1 MRINQILADYGDVV
15 PRREFE
21 MIESSYRVMFTVITY
36 TIVIRLVCLILYLI
50 QLHICMYVYT
60 CKHMYLGNN
69 KESIIN
75 GHNLVYGA
83 WFNHNFVMYI

>member
-36 TIVIRLVCLILYLI
+36 MIVIRLVCLKLYLI
-50 QLHICMYVYT
+50 QLHICMHAYT
-60 CKHMYLGNN
+60 CKHMYLGNK

-75 GHNLVYGA
+75 GHNLVYVA
-83 WFNHNFVMYI
+83 

>member
-36 TIVIRLVCLILYLI
+36 MIVIRLVCLKLYLI

-60 CKHMYLGNN
+60 CRHMYLRN
-69 KESIIN
+69 KKEFIIN
-75 GHNLVYGA
+75 GHNLVYVA
-83 WFNHNFVMYI
+83 